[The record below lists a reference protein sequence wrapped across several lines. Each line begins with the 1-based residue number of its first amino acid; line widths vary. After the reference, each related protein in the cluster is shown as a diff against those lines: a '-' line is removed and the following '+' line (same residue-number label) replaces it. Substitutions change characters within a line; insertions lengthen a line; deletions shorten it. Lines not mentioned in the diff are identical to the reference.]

1 MRSQNKAG
9 WTVGRRLQQIDNVAV
24 WERIKYLVNL
34 QRLGGIVKETKNVY
48 HRHGERNDNSLKPIA
63 TAKLLFIVSLDCSSF
78 VVDVDYM

>member
-1 MRSQNKAG
+1 M
-9 WTVGRRLQQIDNVAV
+9 
-24 WERIKYLVNL
+24 
-34 QRLGGIVKETKNVY
+34 KETKNVY